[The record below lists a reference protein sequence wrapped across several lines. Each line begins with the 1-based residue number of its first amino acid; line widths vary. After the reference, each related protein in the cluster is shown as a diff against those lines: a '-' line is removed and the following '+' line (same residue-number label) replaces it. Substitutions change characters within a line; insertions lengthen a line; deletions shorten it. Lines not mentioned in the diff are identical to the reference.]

1 MNCTL
6 QLYHNYEV
14 LIQWNKMKKACDI
27 LRDEIRKQVSENSK
41 SLQAGL
47 RQMFQLLSF
56 SIIEDLWKD

>member
-1 MNCTL
+1 
-6 QLYHNYEV
+6 
-14 LIQWNKMKKACDI
+14 MKKACDI